1 MKDPD
6 PPPPEGFTSRDVLI
20 LIIVV
25 AVGALIFMALP
36 AFGVCVVG
44 CPLTP
49 PFRH

>member
-1 MKDPD
+1 MNDPD
-6 PPPPEGFTSRDVLI
+6 GTSPEGFTSRDVLI
-20 LIIVV
+20 LGIIV

-36 AFGVCVVG
+36 AFGVCVIG